1 MLAGL
6 TKETKM
12 AKKQEKVVP
21 VEIAAQDARVMR
33 FMDPAN
39 WNPAHVKPL
48 ALDKE
53 TNRGAWLRWA
63 RARDGQTLDAL
74 KADALANGLP
84 AQAKDGAKHAYTL
97 GMWLGW
103 MQTAG
108 VVTIKDA

>member
-1 MLAGL
+1 
-6 TKETKM
+6 M
-12 AKKQEKVVP
+12 AKKDVDVTVQVSRVVKF
-21 VEIAAQDARVMR
+21 QD
-33 FMDPAN
+33 PKK

-48 ALDKE
+48 ALDKDS
-53 TNRGAWLRWA
+53 NRGHWLRWMQE
-63 RARDGQTLDAL
+63 RNGQTLEQL
-74 KADALANGLP
+74 KADVDANGLP